1 MRSILI
7 LIFLLFGK
15 CNSQAPSDEMAE
27 GNFENKIF
35 LSTLKNHLK
44 TGAMGEMYETD
55 YPIYE
60 YSLSDL
66 ETIEEIIDKE
76 LERKGYIKPT
86 EEEFASKINNIFGRI
101 INYTSDKDFLSQ
113 RG

>member
-7 LIFLLFGK
+7 LIILLFGK
-15 CNSQAPSDEMAE
+15 CNSQVPSDEMTE

-35 LSTLKNHLK
+35 LSALKNQLK
-44 TGAMGEMYETD
+44 TGAMGEKYETD

-66 ETIEEIIDKE
+66 EAIQEIIDKE
-76 LERKGYIKPT
+76 LEK
-86 EEEFASKINNIFGRI
+86 
-101 INYTSDKDFLSQ
+101 KDILSQ
-113 RG
+113 QRKNLPQK